1 MESPLATM
9 IPQTEPMPMATQAP
23 IEVAQPHWYAIYT
36 CANHEKRVAEQL
48 RSQSAEY
55 FLPVYQSVRQWKD
68 RRKRLELPLFP
79 GYVFV
84 RIPVRERLRV
94 LKVAGVARLVSFGG
108 VPVPVPEE
116 DIAIIRACLAGDQ
129 AVKPHRYLK
138 RGQRVRVM
146 NGPLTGFTGIVV
158 RQRNR
163 TRLVISFE
171 LLQRSVAVE
180 IDTADLIPH
189 SATRL

>member
-116 DIAIIRACLAGDQ
+116 DIAIIRACFAGDQ

>member
-1 MESPLATM
+1 MESALATM
-9 IPQTEPMPMATQAP
+9 IPQTEPVSLLTQSHT
-23 IEVAQPHWYAIYT
+23 ESAQPHWYAVFT

-48 RSQSAEY
+48 RMRSVEY
-55 FLPVYQSVRQWKD
+55 FLPLYQSVRQWQD

-94 LKVAGVARLVSFGG
+94 LEPAGVVQLVSFGG

-116 DIAIIRACLAGDQ
+116 EMAAIRACLTGHVVQ
-129 AVKPHRYLK
+129 PHRYPQ
-138 RGQRVRVM
+138 RGQRVRVL

-158 RQRNR
+158 RRRNR
-163 TRLVISFE
+163 RRLVISFE

-180 IDTADLIPH
+180 IDADDLVPH
-189 SATRL
+189 AAIRV

>member
-1 MESPLATM
+1 
-9 IPQTEPMPMATQAP
+9 MATQAL
-23 IEVAQPHWYAIYT
+23 IEAAQPHWYAIYT

-94 LKVAGVARLVSFGG
+94 LEVAGVARLVSFGG

-129 AVKPHRYLK
+129 AVQPHRYLQ

-146 NGPLTGFTGIVV
+146 NGLLTGFTGIVV

-171 LLQRSVAVE
+171 RLQRSVAVE

-189 SATRL
+189 AATRV